1 MNFHG
6 PTAQPQT
13 RLKPCPGTMPY
24 QPTREN
30 RYRLRSPASCKYPSL
45 MNPAVLAE
53 GALVGGALPLGEGM
67 EEGEPVLRRGV
78 RASVGPAEGR
88 VYAGGTLQLSH
99 GGLESLATPFASKRD
114 GGKRA
119 LIGAGD
125 PAQGWTRRQSGP
137 ARRVLCVFPCVCRG
151 RVSGWQGLGGAGS
164 GRWR

>member
-1 MNFHG
+1 M
-6 PTAQPQT
+6 
-13 RLKPCPGTMPY
+13 
-24 QPTREN
+24 
-30 RYRLRSPASCKYPSL
+30 
-45 MNPAVLAE
+45 
-53 GALVGGALPLGEGM
+53 GGALPLGEGM

-125 PAQGWTRRQSGP
+125 PTQGGP
-137 ARRVLCVFPCVCRG
+137 AARAGRRGVRCVFFPVSAADGYPDG
-151 RVSGWQGLGGAGS
+151 RD
-164 GRWR
+164 